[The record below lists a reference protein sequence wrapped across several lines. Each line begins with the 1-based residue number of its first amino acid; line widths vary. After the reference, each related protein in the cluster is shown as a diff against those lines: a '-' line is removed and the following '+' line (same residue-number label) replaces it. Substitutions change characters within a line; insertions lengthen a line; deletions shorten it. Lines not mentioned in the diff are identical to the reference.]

1 MITLNYTSLD
11 SDNSARSFVGYFH
24 TEKAVNDYLD
34 LVSIDETILTVSV
47 I

>member
-11 SDNSARSFVGYFH
+11 SNNSARSFVGQFR

-34 LVSIDETILTVSV
+34 LVSIDETILTVNV
-47 I
+47 M